1 METSVKDSFARLL
14 LTADLLE
21 IAEADS
27 FLLLKL
33 LLELDDNAEDVADIG
48 DIPRNAGIA
57 FSPGISGISSMPVN
71 RGRADI
77 PVVSD
82 DISVPSSMLLFL
94 KAELDEADDDEEKK
108 EADLLEEEDEEA
120 AAILLLTPI
129 AAKSPE
135 VDADSLL
142 EAELDEVLLD
152 APDMA
157 QDPSGET

>member
-1 METSVKDSFARLL
+1 M
-14 LTADLLE
+14 
-21 IAEADS
+21 
-27 FLLLKL
+27 
-33 LLELDDNAEDVADIG
+33 
-48 DIPRNAGIA
+48 IP
-57 FSPGISGISSMPVN
+57 
-71 RGRADI
+71 
-77 PVVSD
+77 
-82 DISVPSSMLLFL
+82 
-94 KAELDEADDDEEKK
+94 
-108 EADLLEEEDEEA
+108 DLLEEEDEEA